1 MGGKSKAVCVGKH
14 QDGFEIKLSMNN
26 SVSQNL
32 GNVKRSQYWSFI
44 LYEESV
50 IPDYIEYLKDEQ
62 VSFALSPWHDKD
74 TWSHKDE
81 SENTEHK
88 AGTPKKKHRHGVLFF
103 SSLKSYEQVKEIT
116 DKIHAPRPERCR
128 DVNKS
133 VQYFIHKND
142 PEKYQ
147 YSKSDIYAYAVDVEE
162 YFISSPT
169 LLQKKQYLSEM
180 RLWAKE
186 NNITRMNDLIDEA
199 LDNRQDTW
207 ACLFNESPRWAIEK
221 YINGQWQA
229 NEATKKNSSFIPQ
242 AGDLGDL
249 VDQALNQE
257 KK

>member
-1 MGGKSKAVCVGKH
+1 
-14 QDGFEIKLSMNN
+14 
-26 SVSQNL
+26 
-32 GNVKRSQYWSFI
+32 
-44 LYEESV
+44 
-50 IPDYIEYLKDEQ
+50 
-62 VSFALSPWHDKD
+62 
-74 TWSHKDE
+74 
-81 SENTEHK
+81 
-88 AGTPKKKHRHGVLFF
+88 
-103 SSLKSYEQVKEIT
+103 
-116 DKIHAPRPERCR
+116 
-128 DVNKS
+128 VNKS

-147 YSKSDIYAYAVDVEE
+147 YSKADIYAYAVDVEE